1 MSILP
6 RHGGPVQDGKMK
18 ETTKEKGPTDEIV
31 PVSADAQI
39 DRQGW
44 RSLEQGKSQ
53 GQKQGWRPDLVQF
66 PVRPKVDQPAE
77 IGPCNAN
84 SIDWLGG
91 DEQSVSTISSLTGSN
106 SVVRVRN
113 VSKTLVGNSSAGT
126 NPCGNLR

>member
-6 RHGGPVQDGKMK
+6 RHGGPVQDGKTK
-18 ETTKEKGPTDEIV
+18 ETTKEKGPTDESSQ
-31 PVSADAQI
+31 SARTQI

-44 RSLEQGKSQ
+44 RSLEQRKSQ

-91 DEQSVSTISSLTGSN
+91 DEQSVSTISSLTCSN

-113 VSKTLVGNSSAGT
+113 ESKALVGNSSAGT
-126 NPCGNLR
+126 SPCGNPR